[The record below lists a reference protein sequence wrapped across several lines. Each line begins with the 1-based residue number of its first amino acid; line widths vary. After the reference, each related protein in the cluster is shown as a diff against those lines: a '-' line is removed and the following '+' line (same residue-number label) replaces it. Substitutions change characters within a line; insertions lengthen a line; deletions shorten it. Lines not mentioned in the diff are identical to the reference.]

1 MFLQQRE
8 PVEDFGRTVGF
19 ADGMELSI
27 PPLALSLKIDMVEQ
41 INGCMSNS
49 AEGNKLSGVE
59 SS

>member
-1 MFLQQRE
+1 
-8 PVEDFGRTVGF
+8 
-19 ADGMELSI
+19 MELGI